1 MDRTTLFKK
10 LILIGAAVAAIAFQP
25 DYARAQPRWVTIS
38 SFNDVRRMKLINDSL
53 YVATSGGLLVIADPN
68 KPGRTLTNV
77 DGLGTTDL
85 TDIIV
90 DSAGQTWI
98 TGAGRLIK
106 FGDQSRAPYLFFDNN
121 DQLFRLL
128 CVVDD
133 GDFLWI
139 GSELGL
145 ILFSKSRGGGQIQD
159 SYTQFGSLNA
169 SPAVQGIFLQGDSLW
184 VATSAG
190 LAVTDRRDKVRMK
203 SPAAWTSFNLNNH
216 PELGTSNIRRVVA
229 FESNLYIAT
238 DVDAFRLDRS
248 PSDTVFTV
256 VPIGQNWDFTDL
268 KVENDTLFFYFGN
281 GLGCLN
287 SGNFAYVTLSGLPGP
302 PQTGLNT
309 GSYRWVGERSVAGI
323 YQNSS
328 GSFVKYSHTGLPTND
343 INDIAVDRTGAVTAL
358 LGRGSATQL
367 VDSAWV
373 LRNFSPPDV
382 TTLMI
387 SDSSNLVWAGTFG
400 DGLWRIAGDSIKQ
413 FNQTNSTMRGNTDG
427 PAGVHFV
434 VIRGLA
440 TDGHYLFTACYR
452 ALNGY
457 PVAFCD
463 LGRIDSVAAWD
474 SLGIANGIIDT
485 FVSTLDYQNYNL
497 IVGTETNG
505 LYWYYTGP
513 DPYDKRDDSC
523 RHLNNDNSFL
533 RSDVVRKVKFGP
545 DGTLWVGTNFG
556 LSRYDSGIDQ
566 FVDINLPAGIGPDI
580 TDIEFDSR
588 GNAWVSA
595 HNGLARFDATA
606 GAFELMTSLNSGLVA
621 DDIRNITLDNRTGNL
636 WVATGAGISLLTSA
650 IAKPTQRLDS
660 VLAFPNPFVI
670 NSGTEQLKFN
680 FARPGTIRIFDVSG
694 AHIIDLPVNSSWDGR
709 NQSGKAVA
717 SGVYIFVL
725 TDENGQVAR
734 GKFLLV
740 NRR

>member
-1 MDRTTLFKK
+1 MDRTALFQKI
-10 LILIGAAVAAIAFQP
+10 ILTGAVLAAILFLP
-25 DYARAQPRWVTIS
+25 DVSKAQQRWVTLS
-38 SFNDVRRMKLINDSL
+38 SFNDVRRMKMINDSL
-53 YVATSGGLLVIADPN
+53 YVATSGGLLVIGDPS
-68 KPGRTLTNV
+68 KPGRTFTNV

-90 DSAGQTWI
+90 DSSGQTWI
-98 TGAGRLIK
+98 TGDGRLIK
-106 FGDQSRAPYLFFDNN
+106 FGDRTQAPYLFFDNN

-133 GDFLWI
+133 GDFLWV
-139 GSELGL
+139 GTELGL
-145 ILFSKSRGGGQIQD
+145 ILFSKTRSGGQIQD

-169 SPAVQGIFLQGDSLW
+169 SPAVQGIFLQGDSIW

-190 LAVTDRRDKVRMK
+190 LAVTDRRDRIRMK
-203 SPAAWTSFNLNNH
+203 SPAAWTSFNINNH
-216 PELGTSNIRRVVA
+216 PELGTSNIRRVVT

-238 DVDAFRLDRS
+238 DVNAFRLDRS
-248 PSDTVFTV
+248 AADTTFSV
-256 VPIGQNWDFTDL
+256 VPIGQGWDFTDL
-268 KVENDTLFFYFGN
+268 RVENDTLFFYFGN
-281 GLGCLN
+281 GMGCLN
-287 SGNFAYVTLSGLPGP
+287 SGNFAYFNLTGLPGP

-309 GSYRWVGERSVAGI
+309 GSYRWVGERSVGGI

-328 GSFVKYSHTGLPTND
+328 GSFVRFTSTGLPTND
-343 INDIAVDRTGAVTAL
+343 INDVAVDRTGMVTAL
-358 LGRGSATQL
+358 LGRGSAAQL
-367 VDSAWV
+367 IDSAWV
-373 LRNFSPPDV
+373 LRNFSPPDI
-382 TTLMI
+382 TTLLI
-387 SDSSNLVWAGTFG
+387 SDSNDIVWAGTFG
-400 DGLWRIAGDSIKQ
+400 DGLWRIIGDSIKQ
-413 FNQTNSTMRGNTDG
+413 FNQTNSTLRGNTDG
-427 PAGVHFV
+427 PVGVHYV
-434 VIRGLA
+434 VIRGLV
-440 TDGHYLFTACYR
+440 TDGHYLFAACYR
-452 ALNGY
+452 ALNGC

-463 LGRIDSVAAWD
+463 LSRIDSVAAWD

-523 RHLNNDNSFL
+523 AHLNNFNSFL
-533 RSDVVRKVKFGP
+533 RSDVVRKVKFAP

-566 FVDINLPAGIGPDI
+566 FVDINLPAGIGPDV

-606 GAFELMTSLNSGLVA
+606 GAFSILTSLNSGLVA

-636 WVATGAGISLLTSA
+636 WVATGSGISLLTSA
-650 IAKPTQRLDS
+650 IAKPTLRLDS

-670 NSGTEQLKFN
+670 NSGSERLKFN

-694 AHIIDLPVNSSWDGR
+694 AHIIDMPVNSSWDGR
-709 NQSGKAVA
+709 NQRGKAVA
-717 SGVYIFVL
+717 SGVYLFVL
-725 TDENGQVAR
+725 TDENGQIAR
-734 GKFLLV
+734 GKVLLI